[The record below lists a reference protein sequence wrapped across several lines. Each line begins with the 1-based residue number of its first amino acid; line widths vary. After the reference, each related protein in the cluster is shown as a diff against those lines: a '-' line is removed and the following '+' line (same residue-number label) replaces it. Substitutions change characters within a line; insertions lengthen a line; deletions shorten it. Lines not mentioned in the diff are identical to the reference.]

1 MIIYYT
7 GVDCGDGSI
16 SVRFFSDERCI
27 PLLEEYDMEGY
38 RGEGGGRFEIPVE
51 VALLSGLTISSYDDV
66 LAEIKEYQEW
76 NDSFSPTAHL
86 GLLPQT

>member
-27 PLLEEYDMEGY
+27 PLLEEYDMESY
-38 RGEGGGRFEIPVE
+38 RGGRFEMPVE
-51 VALLSGLTISSYDDV
+51 AAYLSGLTISSYEDV